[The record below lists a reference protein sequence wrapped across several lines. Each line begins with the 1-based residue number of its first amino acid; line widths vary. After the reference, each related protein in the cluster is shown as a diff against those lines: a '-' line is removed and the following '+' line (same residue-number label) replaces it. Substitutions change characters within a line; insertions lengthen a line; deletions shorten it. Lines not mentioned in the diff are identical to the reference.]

1 MRIYVSL
8 GLNDSLNELSNT
20 TFIGNYYTDPIWWFM
35 LFTTRSAAVDVG
47 NLM

>member
-1 MRIYVSL
+1 MECTLDTVAD
-8 GLNDSLNELSNT
+8 N
-20 TFIGNYYTDPIWWFM
+20 FPDPSEWFM